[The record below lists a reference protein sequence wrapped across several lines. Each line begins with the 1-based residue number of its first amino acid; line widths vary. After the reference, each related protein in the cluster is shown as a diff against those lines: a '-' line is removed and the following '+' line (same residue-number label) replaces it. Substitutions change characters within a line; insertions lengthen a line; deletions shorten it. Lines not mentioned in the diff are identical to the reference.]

1 MENGRL
7 GLGGLIKGFESI
19 EYVFERQTKKHS
31 RETHELGIEN
41 RLANFFDSPQFY
53 RCFTHKLLLLC
64 ETYQMSFQFEF
75 INWPPKNNGMNI
87 TMSEDPDTLAEPT
100 HSNI

>member
-1 MENGRL
+1 MAQSLALNGRFENLRISIERYLEDWRL

-19 EYVFERQTKKHS
+19 EYVFERQAKKHS

-53 RCFTHKLLLLC
+53 RCFTHK
-64 ETYQMSFQFEF
+64 
-75 INWPPKNNGMNI
+75 
-87 TMSEDPDTLAEPT
+87 
-100 HSNI
+100 